1 MLCSLLVSGYDL
13 ENEVHYMRRLVSGH
27 GLKNEVFNF
36 TTQTSGDSNG
46 LSVVDDWNTSIR
58 HETWWYMS
66 VYLSCSQWRGLIAE
80 GPEKVGSEVSKVKAH
95 HVAPS
100 SDHCWSSHL
109 AHPNRWRHRSDRQTK
124 KQTKTDTSPT
134 KPKNYVII
142 KTECFNQMSR
152 QLSVC

>member
-46 LSVVDDWNTSIR
+46 LSVVDDCNTSIR

-66 VYLSCSQWRGLIAE
+66 VYPSRAPVLSFARYFQAPACYAGYR
-80 GPEKVGSEVSKVKAH
+80 KVRSEVSKVKEH

-109 AHPNRWRHRSDRQTK
+109 AHPNRWRHRSDRQKTN
-124 KQTKTDTSPT
+124 KQKLKQDQQ
-134 KPKNYVII
+134 
-142 KTECFNQMSR
+142 NQKITW
-152 QLSVC
+152 